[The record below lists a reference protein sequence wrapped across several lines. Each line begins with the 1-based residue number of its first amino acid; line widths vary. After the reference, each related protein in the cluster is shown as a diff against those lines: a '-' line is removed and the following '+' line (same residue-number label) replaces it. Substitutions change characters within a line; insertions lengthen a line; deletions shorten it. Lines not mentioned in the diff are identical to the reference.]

1 MHTNGQ
7 HPDSTIFSISDREL
21 LFVVQ
26 DLQEGDDDRRVQTSE
41 IVERLGLTHEHA
53 ARSIGSRL
61 GYMRRIGLVERE
73 TNEQR
78 WRLTAMGT
86 TFILG
91 ILTEDE
97 LVLLDRL
104 GLSPGRMLQAVS
116 RIGTTYR
123 NQEGT
128 ALATGMRRQWRN
140 STGRY

>member
-1 MHTNGQ
+1 MNENG
-7 HPDSTIFSISDREL
+7 HRDTTIFSVSDREL
-21 LFVVQ
+21 LFIVD

-41 IVERLGLTHEHA
+41 IVERLGLTHDHA
-53 ARSIGSRL
+53 ASSIGSRL

-73 TNEQR
+73 TQAQR
-78 WRLTAMGT
+78 WRLTEMGRQ
-86 TFILG
+86 FISGL
-91 ILTEDE
+91 LTANE
-97 LVLLDRL
+97 LELLDLL
-104 GLSPGRMLQAVS
+104 GTSPGRMLQAVS